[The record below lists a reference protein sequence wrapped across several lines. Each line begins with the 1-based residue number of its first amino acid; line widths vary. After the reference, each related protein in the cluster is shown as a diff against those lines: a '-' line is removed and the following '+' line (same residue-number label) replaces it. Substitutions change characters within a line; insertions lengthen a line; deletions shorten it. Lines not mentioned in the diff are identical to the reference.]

1 MSKDLPRRAK
11 VAVHSNPQQ
20 HTTTM
25 RPALR
30 LPFREALY
38 VCSNC
43 RQEVAPRAVSPITR
57 QFRRY
62 ASSDSPSFLER
73 TRRKLWNTEKPPGP
87 ADPYTGESQLARGV
101 EPEHGLAKPETVK
114 SEVLPTED
122 YEQAKNW
129 DGLEAIGYLQK
140 DKWTQEGTRKADK
153 YAPYVIT
160 RFGPQ
165 SKGSTRCPS
174 P

>member
-1 MSKDLPRRAK
+1 
-11 VAVHSNPQQ
+11 
-20 HTTTM
+20 M

-30 LPFREALY
+30 LPLREALY

-43 RQEVAPRAVSPITR
+43 RQEVTPRAVLPLTR

-73 TRRKLWNTEKPPGP
+73 TRRRLWNTDKPPGP
-87 ADPYTGESQLARGV
+87 ADPYTGESQLARGIK
-101 EPEHGLAKPETVK
+101 PDQGLAKPATDT

-122 YEQAKNW
+122 YVQAENW
-129 DGLEAIGYLQK
+129 DELEAIGYLKK
-140 DKWTQEGTRKADK
+140 DKWIQEGTRKADK
-153 YAPYVIT
+153 YAPYVSP
-160 RFGPQ
+160 RLGSQ
-165 SKGSTRCPS
+165 SKGSMRFWS

>member
-1 MSKDLPRRAK
+1 
-11 VAVHSNPQQ
+11 
-20 HTTTM
+20 M

-30 LPFREALY
+30 LPLREALY

-43 RQEVAPRAVSPITR
+43 RQEVSPRGISPLAR

-73 TRRKLWNTEKPPGP
+73 TRSKLWNTEKPPGA

-101 EPEHGLAKPETVK
+101 EPEQELAKGETDE
-114 SEVLPTED
+114 SEVKPTED
-122 YEQAKNW
+122 YEQAETW

-140 DKWTQEGTRKADK
+140 DKWIQEGTRKTDK
-153 YAPYVIT
+153 YAPYV
-160 RFGPQ
+160 F
-165 SKGSTRCPS
+165 SPS
-174 P
+174 AESQFEETQALLQPAIS